1 MINLYEVLNVKKKC
15 SRNTI
20 KKEYR
25 KLVIIYHPD
34 KGGDPKLFELIN
46 KAYETLIDESKRKEY
61 DKSYSLWTQSN
72 NDHFALKDSSIAFL
86 ETQEELVKNM
96 DSKKIE
102 DKKKEFLNKNVK
114 EEVLSKDE
122 LLTRMKDLE
131 LAREQ
136 DDLDN
141 IQKNLFENSE
151 FDDNDFNANFEAC
164 VSKKDLNIDL
174 PSQSNNFKFEE
185 LNENEYGTISNN
197 SYYSN
202 VSETDFNIKKSN
214 KKKITKKKKEILKMN
229 EKNEENIKELLENK
243 IKERDNETE
252 KLSKIEFDN
261 FIKEIP
267 DKYSIL
273 NSFSNKLNL
282 ENNTQEYIQDKDLEK
297 QFEKLKNERIN
308 DS

>member
-1 MINLYEVLNVKKKC
+1 
-15 SRNTI
+15 
-20 KKEYR
+20 
-25 KLVIIYHPD
+25 
-34 KGGDPKLFELIN
+34 
-46 KAYETLIDESKRKEY
+46 
-61 DKSYSLWTQSN
+61 
-72 NDHFALKDSSIAFL
+72 
-86 ETQEELVKNM
+86 M